1 MKEIYTIGTST
12 RSLEEFIE
20 ILKNYKIKIAVDV
33 RSFPKSRRFP
43 YFNKEE
49 LSKSLESRGI
59 KYVYLG
65 KELGGFRKGGYEKHM
80 ETDEFKKG
88 IEILENLAQKEKTV
102 FFCCEKLYFKCHRRF
117 ISLALLQ
124 KGWKVYHIIDKN
136 RIYEDLRLF
145 K

>member
-33 RSFPKSRRFP
+33 RSFPKSKRFP
-43 YFNKEE
+43 YFNKDE
-49 LSKSLESRGI
+49 LSKSLELHGI

-65 KELGGFRKGGYEKHM
+65 KELGGFRRGGYEKHM